1 MIQGKLSI
9 SNMISWIL
17 GLIVFTIGILNL
29 VLIHPVPG
37 IIGLLLSLLFFPP
50 VNELLMKRFGFVIP
64 FAVKIVL
71 ALVIFWFTLGISD
84 LGDVI
89 DGWAR

>member
-1 MIQGKLSI
+1 MQGKLNI
-9 SNMISWIL
+9 QYMTSWIL
-17 GLIVFTIGILNL
+17 GLLVFTIGILNL
-29 VLIHPVPG
+29 ILIHPVPG
-37 IIGLLLSLLFFPP
+37 IVGLCLSLLFFPP
-50 VNELLMKRFGFVIP
+50 VNELLKKNVGFVIP

-71 ALVIFWFTLGISD
+71 ALFIFWFTLGISD